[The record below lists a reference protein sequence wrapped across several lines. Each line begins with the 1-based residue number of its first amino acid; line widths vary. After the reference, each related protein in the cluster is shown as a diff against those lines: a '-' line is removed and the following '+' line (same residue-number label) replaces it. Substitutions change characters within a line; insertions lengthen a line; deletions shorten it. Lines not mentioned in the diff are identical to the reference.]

1 MFKSRIKSNIRMVI
15 NLRCN
20 VKVSKSWWYQITHTN
35 YYSSSKL
42 FSLLYGHKK
51 NIYHYVVKMIH
62 IWDSSYNFVF
72 SSLWSFK
79 KMSKLKKTS
88 LTTLWRSNWNPKNP
102 TRLTLLREQMHSPA
116 YEEETGRPPFIAWF
130 TRHQRMASPS
140 PTSPPS

>member
-79 KMSKLKKTS
+79 KMSKLKKNIIDHFMTFQLKS
-88 LTTLWRSNWNPKNP
+88 QEPDKADTAKRTDAQPCLWRGNWEA
-102 TRLTLLREQMHSPA
+102 TLYCLIYQ
-116 YEEETGRPPFIAWF
+116 
-130 TRHQRMASPS
+130 
-140 PTSPPS
+140 TSKDGLP